1 MSWKDN
7 VVYNQ
12 SDNKV
17 MVRTDGDLIYVI
29 CKSQEE
35 QDSVVKY
42 LSTESCKLEDYEVWE
57 DEKVILTFR
66 VHDGDESEKVYLN

>member
-66 VHDGDESEKVYLN
+66 VFEKYEEEKDYLN

>member
-1 MSWKDN
+1 MRDN

-12 SDNKV
+12 PDNEV
-17 MVRTDGDLIYVI
+17 MVRTNGDLIYVI
-29 CKSQEE
+29 CNSQEQ

-66 VHDGDESEKVYLN
+66 VFEKYKEEKDYLN